1 MIWTQ
6 LKLFELHT
14 FACWE
19 KSKAISPSM
28 PLSPIQLFRC
38 SSLFFSGVARFTV
51 CCSSMHRHSMHALIN
66 TTLYVIIVCLCRWSQ
81 CFFASIRFEQTRI
94 YFIMQCCC
102 SRPWQHF
109 SIFVVFA
116 AYSKIA
122 IFPVFLC
129 VCGWIYNVRF
139 LTSGSTLNLSSVSLN
154 YNQNCVQWIQV
165 LW

>member
-1 MIWTQ
+1 MNSIKIVRATYIC
-6 LKLFELHT
+6 LLGKIKSYIT
-14 FACWE
+14 VDAIIFAFNCFVVLR
-19 KSKAISPSM
+19 S
-28 PLSPIQLFRC
+28 
-38 SSLFFSGVARFTV
+38 FFSGVARFTV

-81 CFFASIRFEQTRI
+81 CFFASIRFEQTRM

-122 IFPVFLC
+122 IFPVFFC
-129 VCGWIYNVRF
+129 V
-139 LTSGSTLNLSSVSLN
+139 NLQCPVFNKRKHVESLFRL
-154 YNQNCVQWIQV
+154 IK
-165 LW
+165 L